1 MNPPNEPQFP
11 YTTSLDS
18 SSSPLDADWAT
29 LIADHPVGAL
39 LAAAAL
45 GAGAMALVSLS
56 APAAS
61 ARKRFANDASGL
73 RASAS
78 DEVDALKKQVS
89 DLARRVLDGT
99 PSKKEAAKQANALG
113 DRALDA
119 WNEVRDQATS
129 FASDMAGRLRPQVAE
144 MAGRLRPRVEAATD
158 IAKENPLWVGL
169 AMGALAAF
177 LGSRVLGRADD

>member
-1 MNPPNEPQFP
+1 MNPSNEPQFP

-29 LIADHPVGAL
+29 LIADHPVGAI

-45 GAGAMALVSLS
+45 GAGAMALMSLS
-56 APAAS
+56 APPPSRA
-61 ARKRFANDASGL
+61 KRFASDTHGV
-73 RASAS
+73 RESAS
-78 DEVDALKKQVS
+78 DEVDALKKQVR
-89 DLARRVLDGT
+89 DLSRRMLDGT
-99 PSKKEAAKQANALG
+99 PSKQEAAKQAHALG

-119 WNEVRDQATS
+119 WNEVRDQATG
-129 FASDMAGRLRPQVAE
+129 FANEMAGRLRPQMAE
-144 MAGRLRPRVEAATD
+144 MAGRIRPRVEAATD
-158 IAKENPLWVGL
+158 LAKDNPLWVGL